1 MSSFEHDTIEYVPP
15 GKPPEAPPPSSRYS
29 PQFHPERRRDD
40 AFVASVVDR
49 AVERSTRKVFAILG
63 VDLDEPDDV
72 EAFRKDLR
80 FAQRIRELSEKG
92 LTAVIVAALSAIGYA
107 IVEIFKIGM
116 HGK

>member
-15 GKPPEAPPPSSRYS
+15 GKPPEKPPQQQRYT
-29 PQFHPERRRDD
+29 PQHHPERRHDD
-40 AFVASVVDR
+40 AYIASVVEQ
-49 AVERSTRKVFAILG
+49 AVDRSTRKVFAILG
-63 VDLDEPDDV
+63 VDLNEPDDV

-80 FAQRIRELSEKG
+80 FAQRMRELCEKG